1 MNSRTTDAGV
11 KVWNAW
17 NTVPTVQS
25 TNGNKFLFELVRV
38 ALDNKAYYIQTYD
51 TPLGARWIEALKD
64 NLKQNRILEKNFCFL
79 GWAGSKRNLDF
90 LVDELNKNI
99 AQINSYKFDPLYK
112 KINPFIR
119 DDFQYSSDLPIGK
132 WDNGDIS
139 KTLGKRLKHEACNLL
154 HRYFEEL
161 QGTAWDISPYYKQA
175 DYETKYAI
183 RQLNNICHEIEGWC
197 NADRKMS
204 YEPEWMRPSQI
215 TTFLNAPRMDL
226 HDEDFDLFKQNRYDR
241 ELGGVYLHWSQV
253 GKTLYE
259 VFRDEHAPKMT
270 DALCSEINHQKYYSG
285 EFDVE
290 WGQTITEEQHDFK
303 KEEMDEYRA
312 WLKENNYD
320 WEDPKLSLGYI
331 KIGQVD
337 LQRTFGASATFKEIY
352 ETMST
357 NLNITSIKTMSNR
370 TIECEYPYTLDSDDW
385 KQIQL
390 EGLKKGYESR
400 SMR

>member
-1 MNSRTTDAGV
+1 MQNTEQ
-11 KVWNAW
+11 
-17 NTVPTVQS
+17 TVPS
-25 TNGNKFLFELVRV
+25 TKDQNKFLFELVRV
-38 ALDNKAYYIQTYD
+38 ALDDKAYYIQTYD
-51 TPLGARWIEALKD
+51 TPLGKRWIEALRD
-64 NLKQNRILEKNFCFL
+64 NLKQKRILEKNFCFL
-79 GWAGSKRNLDF
+79 GWADSNRDLIF
-90 LVDELNKNI
+90 LCSELNKSI
-99 AQINSYKFDPLYK
+99 SQINSFKFDPQYEQ
-112 KINPFIR
+112 IHPFTA
-119 DDFQYSSDLPIGK
+119 DDFQYSSSLPIGK
-132 WDNGDIS
+132 AVNGDDMV
-139 KTLGKRLKHEACNLL
+139 TPGKRLKHESCNLL

-183 RQLNNICHEIEGWC
+183 RQLNNICHEIESWV
-197 NADRKMS
+197 NADRKKAI
-204 YEPEWMRPSQI
+204 EPQWIRPSQI
-215 TTFLNAPRMDL
+215 TTFLNAPRHDL
-226 HDEDFDLFKQNRYDR
+226 HEEDFELFKQNRYDR

-290 WGQTITEEQHDFK
+290 WGDTITEEIHDFK
-303 KEEMDEYRA
+303 KQEMDEYRA
-312 WLKENNYD
+312 WLKDNGYD

-337 LQRTFGASATFKEIY
+337 LQRTFGSSATFKEIY
-352 ETMST
+352 ETMSK

-385 KQIQL
+385 QQIQIESL
-390 EGLKKGYESR
+390 RQGYESH
-400 SMR
+400 SMC